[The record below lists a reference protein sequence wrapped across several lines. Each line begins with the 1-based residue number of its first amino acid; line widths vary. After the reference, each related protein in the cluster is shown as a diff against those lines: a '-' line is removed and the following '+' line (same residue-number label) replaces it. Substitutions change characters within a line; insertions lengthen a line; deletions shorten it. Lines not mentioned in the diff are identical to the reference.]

1 MATNNDVFNKEWEDE
16 RDKNNL
22 EGLLEQLN
30 LPPAAIKFVKH
41 HKRAVQLAL
50 ALIIIAV
57 VAWALYGSYRDD
69 KIQKSSAALSSAMEL
84 EGQAMLDK
92 LAEVEQKFSGTD
104 AALWAEITTAQQ
116 LMKNGNMEEAG
127 AAYQSVRDKLGKK
140 SPLLP
145 LVIFAMA
152 QIDET
157 LERYESSSTGYQALV
172 EVEGYEEL
180 GYLGLARINE
190 LQGKPAEALAVY
202 EQYLDS
208 IEDAATLQRAMVE
221 EKIARLRAEQ

>member
-1 MATNNDVFNKEWEDE
+1 
-16 RDKNNL
+16 
-22 EGLLEQLN
+22 
-30 LPPAAIKFVKH
+30 
-41 HKRAVQLAL
+41 
-50 ALIIIAV
+50 
-57 VAWALYGSYRDD
+57 
-69 KIQKSSAALSSAMEL
+69 
-84 EGQAMLDK
+84 
-92 LAEVEQKFSGTD
+92 
-104 AALWAEITTAQQ
+104 
-116 LMKNGNMEEAG
+116 MKNGNMEEAG

-208 IEDAATLQRAMVE
+208 IEDAATFQRAMVE